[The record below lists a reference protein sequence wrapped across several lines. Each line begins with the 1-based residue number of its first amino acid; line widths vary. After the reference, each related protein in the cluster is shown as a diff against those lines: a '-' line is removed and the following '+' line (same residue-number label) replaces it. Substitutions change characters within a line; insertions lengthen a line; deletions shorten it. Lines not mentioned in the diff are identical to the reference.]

1 VEYFVPTKEQGGLGI
16 QNLDLQNKCL
26 LSKWL
31 FKLCIEEG
39 TWQELIRNKYLKNKT
54 LSQIEKENGFSQF
67 WNGLL
72 GVKDIFLSLGKFKL
86 DNGTQIRFW
95 EDKWL
100 GSQALKIQYPNLF
113 NIVWKKQ
120 ATVAD
125 VLNST
130 PLNVSFR
137 RALVGNKLLE
147 WQSLVARV
155 VFINLNEGRD
165 IFIWNLNNNGLFLLH
180 PCTNT

>member
-1 VEYFVPTKEQGGLGI
+1 MCQPKEQGGLGI

-31 FKLCIEEG
+31 FKLCNEEG

-54 LSQIEKENGFSQF
+54 LSQIEKKNGFSQF

-100 GSQALKIQYPNLF
+100 GSQALKIQYSNLF
-113 NIVWKKQ
+113 DIVWKKQ
-120 ATVAD
+120 ATMAD
-125 VLNST
+125 VFNSA

-137 RALVGNKLLE
+137 RALVGN
-147 WQSLVARV
+147 
-155 VFINLNEGRD
+155 
-165 IFIWNLNNNGLFLLH
+165 
-180 PCTNT
+180 

>member
-1 VEYFVPTKEQGGLGI
+1 MEYFVPTKEQGGLGI

-31 FKLCIEEG
+31 FKLCNEEG
-39 TWQELIRNKYLKNKT
+39 AWQELIRKKYLKNKT
-54 LSQIEKENGFSQF
+54 LSQIEKQNGFLQL

-86 DNGTQIRFW
+86 GNGTQIRFW

-100 GSQALKIQYPNLF
+100 GSQALKIQYLNLF
-113 NIVWKKQ
+113 NIVRKKQ

-147 WQSLVARV
+147 W
-155 VFINLNEGRD
+155 
-165 IFIWNLNNNGLFLLH
+165 
-180 PCTNT
+180 

>member
-1 VEYFVPTKEQGGLGI
+1 MNILDQGFFWQNDEHKRKYRLAKWNILCQPKEQGGLGI

-31 FKLCIEEG
+31 FKLCNEEG

-54 LSQIEKENGFSQF
+54 LSQIEKKNGFSQF

-95 EDKWL
+95 IL
-100 GSQALKIQYPNLF
+100 G
-113 NIVWKKQ
+113 
-120 ATVAD
+120 
-125 VLNST
+125 
-130 PLNVSFR
+130 R
-137 RALVGNKLLE
+137 
-147 WQSLVARV
+147 
-155 VFINLNEGRD
+155 
-165 IFIWNLNNNGLFLLH
+165 
-180 PCTNT
+180 